1 MKIHEAERS
10 ESVQARQSAMIGGLL
25 HMWGKFAKTPRPV
38 MGGCGTERDGVYGK
52 WTKDGGRMIKKYK
65 RKVQQLTV
73 GVQSYIMIK
82 INAWI

>member
-1 MKIHEAERS
+1 M
-10 ESVQARQSAMIGGLL
+10 
-25 HMWGKFAKTPRPV
+25 
-38 MGGCGTERDGVYGK
+38 
-52 WTKDGGRMIKKYK
+52 GRMGNRKARRWKIYKNQTENDKKYK

>member
-1 MKIHEAERS
+1 
-10 ESVQARQSAMIGGLL
+10 
-25 HMWGKFAKTPRPV
+25 